1 MVVKGRAA
9 ARAAAAR
16 AAAARAAAARAA
28 AARDG
33 GRGDGGGDGGDGKGG
48 GEGGGR
54 EPSLLMWYAAG
65 DGEELAEDGHVA
77 QDGEQHG
84 LPDLDRDLILL
95 LVAGL
100 PWKVG
105 KA

>member
-1 MVVKGRAA
+1 VEGR
-9 ARAAAAR
+9 AAAR

-33 GRGDGGGDGGDGKGG
+33 GRGDGGGDGGGGKGG

-84 LPDLDRDLILL
+84 LPDLEHDLIFL

>member
-1 MVVKGRAA
+1 MEGRAA
-9 ARAAAAR
+9 AK
-16 AAAARAAAARAA
+16 
-28 AARDG
+28 G
-33 GRGDGGGDGGDGKGG
+33 GCGEGGCGEGGGGEGRRGDGGGDGGGGKGGGEGG

-65 DGEELAEDGHVA
+65 DGDELAEDGHVA

-84 LPDLDRDLILL
+84 LADLEHDLIFL

>member
-1 MVVKGRAA
+1 MAA
-9 ARAAAAR
+9 AMAAVARVAAR
-16 AAAARAAAARAA
+16 VAA
-28 AARDG
+28 
-33 GRGDGGGDGGDGKGG
+33 GK
-48 GEGGGR
+48 
-54 EPSLLMWYAAG
+54 PSLLMWYAAG
-65 DGEELAEDGHVA
+65 DGDELAEDGHVA

-84 LPDLDRDLILL
+84 LADLEHDLIFL

>member
-1 MVVKGRAA
+1 
-9 ARAAAAR
+9 
-16 AAAARAAAARAA
+16 
-28 AARDG
+28 
-33 GRGDGGGDGGDGKGG
+33 
-48 GEGGGR
+48 
-54 EPSLLMWYAAG
+54 MWYAAG

>member
-1 MVVKGRAA
+1 MVVKGR
-9 ARAAAAR
+9 AAAR

-65 DGEELAEDGHVA
+65 DGAEDGHVA
-77 QDGEQHG
+77 QDGEQHE
-84 LPDLDRDLILL
+84 LPDLEHDLIFL